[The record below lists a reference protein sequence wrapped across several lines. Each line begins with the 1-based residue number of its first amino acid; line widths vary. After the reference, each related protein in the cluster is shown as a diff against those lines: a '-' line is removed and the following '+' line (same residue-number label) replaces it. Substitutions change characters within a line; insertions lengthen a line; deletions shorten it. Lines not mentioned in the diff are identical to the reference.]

1 MYTGIEATHGA
12 ALICKPFV
20 IFYIGL
26 QISLGAG
33 ERERVPQL
41 RTFAILAFSSHSHSG
56 LWSPISTSVA
66 I

>member
-33 ERERVPQL
+33 ERE
-41 RTFAILAFSSHSHSG
+41 SSTAKNICYSYIQFT
-56 LWSPISTSVA
+56 LT
-66 I
+66 